1 LGAIEATWLKGP
13 RSICGEAAHMSELL
27 SPRFDAPERE
37 DEFRGRLGRARDDHA
52 GGTSGVLGA
61 RLTKAIKGARV
72 RSSLMGAAGASAGFV
87 SDQRQRVV
95 AKVSFHKHGFA
106 DAIGGGGGG
115 GKLMAHA
122 QYLERDGAARE
133 GERGQFYDRE
143 LEVAED
149 ARERLQDWASED
161 KRHFRL
167 MLAPESGARMVGEDG
182 HLQDFTRETMA
193 RMERDMGV
201 QLDWVAV
208 DHHNTDNPHVHV
220 IVRGVRR
227 DGAELLIPREYVSH
241 GLREAARDVA
251 TGILGE
257 RSLADE
263 RLKLEREARSHSL
276 NRLDR
281 ALEKELNAAREVRL
295 QDLGQEQSPEF
306 ANALRARVLELK
318 RMGLAQD
325 VRRNVLKLEQDWLE
339 RLEAARALDIRRELA
354 RGRLY
359 EPRLGRSVGEVR
371 ELGPR
376 GDNPDRALLVV
387 ETPSLGRVLLN
398 TGLREIEGLEQGS
411 LVALKPQ
418 GRGAEIDII
427 SARSLESQIQAR
439 AETLLDRELDRL
451 ARGEAREL
459 PKLEGVEQALAR
471 RAQLLE
477 REGLGLLSESGKFYF
492 RDGARQALRAA
503 ELDHAALDHAKR
515 HGLHYRDLS
524 IDPPGQG
531 EGIWRVREVKELFAG
546 RTALLGRGHEVAAV
560 MVKPK
565 LELSIGDEVGVKAL
579 ERGGARSLDL
589 IVGKELELTRTISLG
604 LGR

>member
-1 LGAIEATWLKGP
+1 MTDTLESMTETPL
-13 RSICGEAAHMSELL
+13 
-27 SPRFDAPERE
+27 RE
-37 DEFRGRLGRARDDHA
+37 DEFRGRVGGAKA
-52 GGTSGVLGA
+52 GSGSSGTIGA
-61 RLTKAIKGARV
+61 RLTKAMKGARV
-72 RSSLMGAAGASAGFV
+72 RGSLMERSGRSRSLAG
-87 SDQRQRVV
+87 DQRQRVV
-95 AKVSFHKHGFA
+95 AKVSFHKHGLGG
-106 DAIGGGGGG
+106 AIGGGGGG
-115 GKLMAHA
+115 GGGGKLAAHA

-143 LEVAED
+143 QDLAED
-149 ARERLQDWASED
+149 ARERVQNWASED

-182 HLQDFTRETMA
+182 DLKDFTRETMA
-193 RMERDMGV
+193 RVERDLGV
-201 QLDWVAV
+201 ELDWLAV

-227 DGAELLIPREYVSH
+227 DGVELLLPRDYVSH

-251 TGILGE
+251 TGILGQ
-257 RSLADE
+257 RSVADE
-263 RLKLEREARSHSL
+263 RLKLEREAQARSL

-281 ALEKELNAAREVRL
+281 ALEREVNAAREVRM
-295 QDLGQEQSPEF
+295 QEMGRDHTPEF
-306 ANALRARVLELK
+306 ANALRARARELQ
-318 RMGLAQD
+318 RMGLAQE
-325 VRRNVLKLEQDWLE
+325 VRRNVLKLDQDWLE
-339 RLEAARALDIRRELA
+339 RLEAARPLDIRRELA

-359 EPRLGRSVGEVR
+359 EPRLGRVVGEVK

-376 GDNPDRALLVV
+376 GDNNDRALLLV
-387 ETPSLGRVLLN
+387 ETPDSGRVLLN
-398 TGLREIEGLEQGS
+398 TGMREIEGLEQGS

-418 GRGAEIDII
+418 GRGAEIEII

-459 PKLEGVEQALAR
+459 PRLEGVERALAR

-477 REGLGLLSESGKFYF
+477 REGLGLMSESGKFYF
-492 RDGARQALRAA
+492 RDGARDALRAG
-503 ELDHAALDHAKR
+503 ELDRAALDHAKR
-515 HGLHYRDLS
+515 HGLEYRDLS

-531 EGIWRVREVKELFAG
+531 EQIWRVREVKELFAG
-546 RTALLGRGHEVAAV
+546 RTALLGRGQEVAAV

-565 LELSIGDEVGVKAL
+565 LELSIGEEVGVRTL
-579 ERGGARSLDL
+579 ERGTSRPLDL
-589 IVGKELELTRTISLG
+589 IVSKELDRPRSLG

>member
-1 LGAIEATWLKGP
+1 
-13 RSICGEAAHMSELL
+13 MSELP
-27 SPRFDAPERE
+27 SPRLDAPPRE
-37 DEFRGRLGRARDDHA
+37 DEFRGRIGRARDGRG

-61 RLTKAIKGARV
+61 RLTKAMKGARV
-72 RSSLMGAAGASAGFV
+72 RASVLTSAGAVRGFAG
-87 SDQRQRVV
+87 DQRQRVV

-106 DAIGGGGGG
+106 GAIGRGGGG

-133 GERGQFYDRE
+133 GERGEFYDRQFD
-143 LEVAED
+143 VAED

-167 MLAPESGARMVGEDG
+167 MLAPESGARLVGEDG
-182 HLQDFTRETMA
+182 GLKDFTRETMA
-193 RMERDMGV
+193 RMERDLGV

-227 DGAELLIPREYVSH
+227 DGAELLLPREYVSH

-257 RSLADE
+257 RSRADE

-295 QDLGQEQSPEF
+295 QDLGRAQAPEF
-306 ANALRARVLELK
+306 ANALRARALELK
-318 RMGLAQD
+318 RIGLAQES
-325 VRRNVLKLEQDWLE
+325 RRNVLKLEPDWLE

-359 EPRLGRSVGEVR
+359 EPMLGRVIGEVR
-371 ELGPR
+371 EFGPR

-387 ETPSLGRVLLN
+387 ETPDHGRVLLN
-398 TGLREIEGLEQGS
+398 TGTREIDGLEQGS
-411 LVALKPQ
+411 VVAVRPQ
-418 GRGAEIDII
+418 GRGAEIEVI
-427 SARSLESQIQAR
+427 SARSLEAQVPAR
-439 AETLLDRELDRL
+439 ADTLLDRELDRL

-477 REGLGLLSESGKFYF
+477 REGLGLLSESGRFYF

-503 ELDHAALDHAKR
+503 ELDRAALDHAKR
-515 HGLHYRDLS
+515 HGLYYRDLA

-531 EGIWRVREVKELFAG
+531 EDIWRVREVKELFAG
-546 RTALLGRGHEVAAV
+546 RTALLGRGQEVAVV

-565 LELSIGDEVGVKAL
+565 LELSVGDEVGVKLMARGNTRTL
-579 ERGGARSLDL
+579 ELA
-589 IVGKELELTRTISLG
+589 VGKELDLMRGLG